1 MLELLDSVRTLSGSS
16 MNLAAA
22 TSRTLV
28 AIAAC
33 GCAVAAMMSP
43 AGAATEGPAL
53 IGAFGAPFSEPTIEG
68 HETDEKCI
76 EHSHDG
82 GEPVLECKP
91 AAGSI
96 AALSNGNILYFNA
109 LEGTE
114 NVQNGTAAEFGHV
127 SVNDQTRV
135 MDLAG
140 PTWTEP
146 NPVDGGANPNG
157 YETSPIVPGAS
168 TTEAGNDGALF
179 CSDLNVLPDGRILAA
194 GGTAYYDEPG
204 ADGAPFG
211 LAELEGL
218 RNSRIFDPETNTW
231 SQTGEMNFGRWYPT
245 MVTLGDGTTFIASG
259 VRKLIKPVYPDA
271 PQDSGRNVVQT
282 ETYDPATGEWT
293 YNGASADRSL
303 PLYPRL
309 HLLPNGHVFY
319 NAAGQAFNP
328 SGQSYD
334 EPLWNLTASYD
345 PIANDWTDL
354 GLAGA
359 GTLTPGFRGSSF
371 SIMLPLRPDGDG
383 SYTKAEFL
391 SAGGVLGTTPGSY
404 VAIPTSAIK
413 TVDTAAG
420 NAVTTTATAN
430 LSESRWYSTAIALP
444 TGQVLAFSART
455 ETTSSARV
463 RATRPGRSRCS
474 IPPPESG
481 AGWHRQPQERTYHN
495 TATLLPDG
503 RVLVGGHAPI
513 PTLYGSHMTLPG
525 GFSPNEGRDPTF
537 EIYSP
542 PYLFRGPRPRIV
554 NADDDIDYGD
564 NVRIATSVPE
574 SQIESVVLVRN
585 PSLTHLTDGDQ
596 RTVVLPVIARQ
607 GRSVTVSAPPHGNV
621 APPGPY
627 MLFTNSKSERGSIPS
642 IAKQVFVGT

>member
-1 MLELLDSVRTLSGSS
+1 M
-16 MNLAAA
+16 
-22 TSRTLV
+22 
-28 AIAAC
+28 
-33 GCAVAAMMSP
+33 
-43 AGAATEGPAL
+43 
-53 IGAFGAPFSEPTIEG
+53 
-68 HETDEKCI
+68 
-76 EHSHDG
+76 
-82 GEPVLECKP
+82 
-91 AAGSI
+91 
-96 AALSNGNILYFNA
+96 
-109 LEGTE
+109 
-114 NVQNGTAAEFGHV
+114 

-157 YETSPIVPGAS
+157 YETSPILPGAS

-179 CSDLNVLPDGRILAA
+179 CSDLNQRRA
-194 GGTAYYDEPG
+194 
-204 ADGAPFG
+204 
-211 LAELEGL
+211 
-218 RNSRIFDPETNTW
+218 
-231 SQTGEMNFGRWYPT
+231 
-245 MVTLGDGTTFIASG
+245 
-259 VRKLIKPVYPDA
+259 KLIKPVYPDA

-293 YNGASADRSL
+293 YNGVSADRSL

-319 NAAGQAFNP
+319 YAAGQAFNP

-596 RTVVLPVIARQ
+596 RTVVLPVMRGKDAPSRYPPLRTTTSPSRSLHALHQLQERAGLDPLDRETGLRRDLAPGATQSSRPAYARPMC
-607 GRSVTVSAPPHGNV
+607 RSIKDLRRRETPATHDEIEAAALQFVRKVSGYRQPSRANQPAFERAV
-621 APPGPY
+621 AEVAGATTK
-627 MLFTNSKSERGSIPS
+627 LLDDLTT
-642 IAKQVFVGT
+642 AKAS